1 MMTYLTE
8 EEWEER
14 FVPIIK
20 RDEDCLLF
28 SNDRADESAFLAIV
42 GNNRI
47 WTQIEG
53 DGTIEYVPG
62 FWRVNAEGYIVT
74 MNPWADNEANL
85 AVEIDL
91 EFDRHDD
98 IDNDQGREES
108 Q

>member
-1 MMTYLTE
+1 MTYLTE
-8 EEWEER
+8 EEWEDR

-28 SNDRADESAFLAIV
+28 SNSNADESAFLAAV

-47 WTQIEG
+47 WTQMEG

-74 MNPWADNEANL
+74 MNPWAANEADL
-85 AVEIDL
+85 AVSIDL
-91 EFDRHDD
+91 DFDRDD
-98 IDNDQGREES
+98 DSAGD
-108 Q
+108 

>member
-28 SNDRADESAFLAIV
+28 SNHTADESAFLAVV

-47 WTQIEG
+47 WTQIEAD
-53 DGTIEYVPG
+53 DGIEYIPG

-74 MNPWADNEANL
+74 MNPWAENEANL
-85 AVEIDL
+85 AVAID
-91 EFDRHDD
+91 FDFGRDD
-98 IDNDQGREES
+98 DGHERGEDGHG
-108 Q
+108 

>member
-1 MMTYLTE
+1 MTE

-28 SNDRADESAFLAIV
+28 SNHRAEESAFLAIV
-42 GNNRI
+42 GNDRI
-47 WTQIEG
+47 WTQMEG

-74 MNPWADNEANL
+74 MNPWTEEDADSVVVIEL
-85 AVEIDL
+85 D
-91 EFDRHDD
+91 FDHDD
-98 IDNDQGREES
+98 LGGDAES
-108 Q
+108 HERGGGDHE

>member
-1 MMTYLTE
+1 MTYLTE

-28 SNDRADESAFLAIV
+28 SNSSADEAAFLAVV

-47 WTQIEG
+47 WTQMEG

-74 MNPWADNEANL
+74 MNPWAENEANL

-91 EFDRHDD
+91 DFDRDD
-98 IDNDQGREES
+98 DGDDGDQRGES